1 MNISCQEYQYTNM
14 FTINIGTVFAM
25 LKRLMNILKI
35 LFCSKN
41 GKLQKRG
48 RLSMIGKL
56 QLATE
61 RSRDEDNEGIIQ
73 LRILRVQVRKV
84 KGSKFTGV
92 IKQSIDLYRNACMCM
107 ISVNFLF
114 MLLMLRFHTK
124 KIRKRLCLNC

>member
-1 MNISCQEYQYTNM
+1 M
-14 FTINIGTVFAM
+14 FTIKNGTVFDM
-25 LKRLMNILKI
+25 LKRLTNILKNVV
-35 LFCSKN
+35 CSKN

-48 RLSMIGKL
+48 KLSMIGRL

-92 IKQSIDLYRNACMCM
+92 IKQSIDLYKTVTVYDSYQLPAYTINAT
-107 ISVNFLF
+107 IP
-114 MLLMLRFHTK
+114 HK
-124 KIRKRLCLNC
+124 ED

>member
-48 RLSMIGKL
+48 KLSMIGKL

-84 KGSKFTGV
+84 
-92 IKQSIDLYRNACMCM
+92 QSSLG
-107 ISVNFLF
+107 L
-114 MLLMLRFHTK
+114 
-124 KIRKRLCLNC
+124 